1 MVTRYYDDPVS
12 AYAAEYSN
20 LMESP
25 MTKLSLVFVMCAGV
39 YLLYDGTKGLIREYK
54 DIKKNK
60 ENKKKES

>member
-25 MTKLSLVFVMCAGV
+25 MTKVSLVFAFCAGA
-39 YLLYDGTKGLIREYK
+39 YLLYDGIKGLVQSYK